1 MSVWRGYSMFNVLMK
16 AVGGSERVLLY
27 YVARDYRQPL
37 AASPQMPRAVDSG
50 PAEQLLFHNDD
61 NFA

>member
-1 MSVWRGYSMFNVLMK
+1 MFNVLMK